1 MKIYDTRAK
10 KKLEFVP
17 IKDKTVRIYV
27 CGPTVYDDA
36 HLGHAR
42 SSIAFDLLCR
52 TLKASDYDVLFVKN
66 FTDIDDKII
75 KKAKESGVSVAEV
88 AESYIQAYLNDMDA
102 LLVRRPD
109 IMPKATENLS
119 AMTTLITKLLDK
131 DIAYKLPNGD
141 IYLNVQSFIDQI
153 RHNIVSGTD
162 RCGNRC
168 RPFLDQRLCIAQP
181 HVRTVRQSCDSYQVR
196 KMGWM
201 VRDFALWKSYKG
213 AQDFGYESVLG
224 FGRPGWHI
232 ECSAMIEE
240 VLAYQD
246 KEFAIDIHGG
256 GADLLFPHHE
266 NEACQSRCAT
276 GRELAKYWM
285 HNGFV
290 NIDGQKMSKSLG
302 NSFYIKDALKQY
314 SGEVVR
320 NYLLGIHYRAILH
333 FNEEDLLLAKKR
345 LDKIYRLKQR
355 VVSGFGGGLS
365 GARVAMQ
372 GSNITLECKF
382 CDEILESMRDDLNIS
397 KALSVLEDMIHSA
410 NTSLD
415 STPKDKELKLRI
427 LASLDFIWELLG
439 IGGGDCVEYFQ
450 QGVTKEQK
458 VYIQEQIAIRA
469 QAKKARD
476 FAKADAIRTELESM
490 GIVLSDTSDGTIWE
504 RALE

>member
-10 KKLEFVP
+10 KKLEFIP
-17 IKDKTVRIYV
+17 LKDKAVRIYV

-52 TLKASDYDVLFVKN
+52 TLKASGYDVLFVKN

-75 KKAKESGVSVAEV
+75 KKAKDSGISVAEV
-88 AESYIQAYLNDMDA
+88 AESYIQAYLRDMDA

-119 AMTTLITKLLDK
+119 AMAALITKLLDK

-141 IYLNVQSFIDQI
+141 IYLNVPKDVKYGEISGRGVDDESQARI
-153 RHNIVSGTD
+153 HND
-162 RCGNRC
+162 EQKR
-168 RPFLDQRLCIAQP
+168 D
-181 HVRTVRQSCDSYQVR
+181 
-196 KMGWM
+196 

-213 AQDFGYESVLG
+213 VEDVGYESVLG
-224 FGRPGWHI
+224 LGRPGWHI

-320 NYLLGIHYRAILH
+320 NYLLGTHYRAVLH

-355 VVSGFGGGLS
+355 IASGFGGGLS
-365 GARVAMQ
+365 GARAAMQ
-372 GSNITLECKF
+372 GSNIALECKF
-382 CDEILESMRDDLNIS
+382 CDEVLESMRDDLNIS
-397 KALSVLEDMIHSA
+397 KALSVLEEMIHSA

-427 LASLDFIWELLG
+427 LASLDFVWELLG

-450 QGVTKEQK
+450 QGVTQK
-458 VYIQEQIAIRA
+458 QKAHIQEQIAKRA

-476 FAKADAIRTELESM
+476 FARADAIRAELESM
-490 GIVLSDTSDGTIWE
+490 GIVLSDTSEGTIWE
-504 RALE
+504 HALE

>member
-1 MKIYDTRAK
+1 MKIYDTRVK
-10 KKLEFVP
+10 KKLEFIP
-17 IKDKTVRIYV
+17 LKDKAVRIYV

-52 TLKASDYDVLFVKN
+52 TLKASGYDVLFVKN

-75 KKAKESGVSVAEV
+75 KKAKDSGTSVAEV
-88 AESYIQAYLNDMDA
+88 AESYIQAYLRDMDA

-119 AMTTLITKLLDK
+119 AMAALITKLLDK

-141 IYLNVQSFIDQI
+141 IYLNVPKDVKYGEISGRGVDDENQARI
-153 RHNIVSGTD
+153 HND
-162 RCGNRC
+162 EQKR
-168 RPFLDQRLCIAQP
+168 D
-181 HVRTVRQSCDSYQVR
+181 
-196 KMGWM
+196 

-213 AQDFGYESVLG
+213 VEDVGYESVLG
-224 FGRPGWHI
+224 LGRPGWHI

-240 VLAYQD
+240 VLAYQN

-320 NYLLGIHYRAILH
+320 NYLLGTHYRAVLH

-355 VVSGFGGGLS
+355 IASGFAGGLS
-365 GARVAMQ
+365 GARAAMQ
-372 GSNITLECKF
+372 GSNIALECKF
-382 CDEILESMRDDLNIS
+382 CDEVLESMRDDLNIS

-427 LASLDFIWELLG
+427 LASLDFVWELLG

-450 QGVTKEQK
+450 QGLTQK
-458 VYIQEQIAIRA
+458 QKAHIQEQIDKRA

-476 FAKADAIRTELESM
+476 FARADAIRAELESM
-490 GIVLSDTSDGTIWE
+490 GIVLSDTSEGTIWE

>member
-1 MKIYDTRAK
+1 MKIYDTRVK
-10 KKLEFVP
+10 KKLEFIP
-17 IKDKTVRIYV
+17 LKDKAVRIYV

-52 TLKASDYDVLFVKN
+52 TLKASGYDVLFVKN

-75 KKAKESGVSVAEV
+75 KKAKDSGTSVAEV
-88 AESYIQAYLNDMDA
+88 AEFYIQAYLRDMDA

-119 AMTTLITKLLDK
+119 AMTALITKLLDK

-141 IYLNVQSFIDQI
+141 IYLNVPKDVKYGEISGRGVDDESQARI
-153 RHNIVSGTD
+153 HND
-162 RCGNRC
+162 EQKR
-168 RPFLDQRLCIAQP
+168 D
-181 HVRTVRQSCDSYQVR
+181 
-196 KMGWM
+196 

-213 AQDFGYESVLG
+213 VEDVGYESVLG
-224 FGRPGWHI
+224 LGRPGWHI

-320 NYLLGIHYRAILH
+320 NYLLGTHYRAVLH

-355 VVSGFGGGLS
+355 VASGFGGGLS
-365 GARVAMQ
+365 GARAAMQ
-372 GSNITLECKF
+372 GSNIALECKF
-382 CDEILESMRDDLNIS
+382 CDEVLESMRDDLNIS

-427 LASLDFIWELLG
+427 LASLDFVWELLG

-450 QGVTKEQK
+450 QGLTKEQK
-458 VYIQEQIAIRA
+458 AHIQEQIDKRA

-476 FAKADAIRTELESM
+476 FARADAIRAELESM
-490 GIVLSDTSDGTIWE
+490 GIVLSDTSEGTIWE

>member
-1 MKIYDTRAK
+1 MKIYDTRVK
-10 KKLEFVP
+10 KKLEFIP
-17 IKDKTVRIYV
+17 LKDKAVRIYV

-52 TLKASDYDVLFVKN
+52 TLKASGYDVLFVKN

-75 KKAKESGVSVAEV
+75 KKAKDSGISVAEV
-88 AESYIQAYLNDMDA
+88 AESYIQAYLRDMDA

-119 AMTTLITKLLDK
+119 AMAALITKLLDK

-141 IYLNVQSFIDQI
+141 IYLNVPKDVKYGEISGRGVDDESQARI
-153 RHNIVSGTD
+153 HND
-162 RCGNRC
+162 EQKR
-168 RPFLDQRLCIAQP
+168 D
-181 HVRTVRQSCDSYQVR
+181 
-196 KMGWM
+196 

-213 AQDFGYESVLG
+213 VEDVGYESVLG
-224 FGRPGWHI
+224 LGRPGWHI

-320 NYLLGIHYRAILH
+320 NYLLGTHYRAVLH

-355 VVSGFGGGLS
+355 IASGFGGGLS
-365 GARVAMQ
+365 GARAAMQ
-372 GSNITLECKF
+372 GSNIALECKF
-382 CDEILESMRDDLNIS
+382 CDEVLESMRDDLNIS

-427 LASLDFIWELLG
+427 LASLDFVWELLG

-450 QGVTKEQK
+450 QGVTQK
-458 VYIQEQIAIRA
+458 QKAHIQEQIAKRA

-476 FAKADAIRTELESM
+476 FARADAIRAELESM

-504 RALE
+504 HALE

>member
-10 KKLEFVP
+10 KKLEFIP
-17 IKDKTVRIYV
+17 LKDKAVRIYV

-52 TLKASDYDVLFVKN
+52 TLKASGYDVLFVKN

-75 KKAKESGVSVAEV
+75 KKAKDSGTSVAEV
-88 AESYIQAYLNDMDA
+88 AESYIQAYLRDMDA

-119 AMTTLITKLLDK
+119 AMAALITKLLDK

-141 IYLNVQSFIDQI
+141 IYLNVPKDVKYGEISGRGVDDESQARI
-153 RHNIVSGTD
+153 HND
-162 RCGNRC
+162 EQKR
-168 RPFLDQRLCIAQP
+168 D
-181 HVRTVRQSCDSYQVR
+181 
-196 KMGWM
+196 

-213 AQDFGYESVLG
+213 AQDVGYESVLG
-224 FGRPGWHI
+224 LGRPGWHI

-320 NYLLGIHYRAILH
+320 NYLLGTHYRAVLH

-355 VVSGFGGGLS
+355 VASGFGGGLS
-365 GARVAMQ
+365 GARAAMQ
-372 GSNITLECKF
+372 GSNIALECKF
-382 CDEILESMRDDLNIS
+382 CDEVLESMRDDLNIS

-427 LASLDFIWELLG
+427 LASLDFVWELLG

-450 QGVTKEQK
+450 QGVTQK
-458 VYIQEQIAIRA
+458 QKAHIQEQIDKRA

-476 FAKADAIRTELESM
+476 FARADAIRAELESM
-490 GIVLSDTSDGTIWE
+490 GIVLSDTSEGTIWE